1 MAKRFVSIYF
11 HHLPTDW
18 FTLRQPELKNLP
30 LVLTESNHGKLI
42 ITASNSNAEKKG
54 IRIGTSLADARA
66 IIPDLIALEHK
77 PLLINRVLNRLAD
90 WCIRFTPTVTTD
102 PPNGLILDASGC
114 SHLWGSDTIYIETI
128 SMKLTTRG
136 YGVRVAMAD
145 TIGAAWAIARFSSDI
160 RVIPE
165 GKHLEA
171 LMPLPTQALR
181 LEPEVIERLYKL
193 GLHQIQQILNIPRP
207 SLRKR
212 FGQHLPQ
219 QLDKALGNEMEWI
232 EPLQQVE
239 PYQERLPSIEP
250 IVTETG
256 IRIAL
261 HQLIDLLCTRLQ
273 QEQKGLR
280 TATFKGYRVDGK
292 VEHIEIVTS
301 RPSNNVKHLSK
312 LFELKLSTIEPAWG
326 IELFVLEA
334 GRVEDHHAQQET
346 MWAPPTGVEDQ
357 RITELV
363 DKIAG
368 KMGMNT
374 IHRYAPAEHH
384 WPERSF
390 TGTSLHEKL
399 LTTWPE
405 HKLRPLQLLST
416 PQRIEVTAPIPDYP
430 PMLFR
435 HQGKIHTIIKAD
447 GPERIEQEWW
457 LQQGQHRDY
466 YYVEDESGNRY
477 WLFRLGHYQDKMYH
491 WYLHG
496 FFP

>member
-18 FTLRQPELKNLP
+18 YTLRQPELKNLP

-334 GRVEDHHAQQET
+334 SRVEDHHAQQET

-363 DKIAG
+363 DRIAG

-399 LTTWPE
+399 STPWPD

-457 LQQGQHRDY
+457 LQLGQHRDY